1 MKNSML
7 GRINL
12 YKRCE
17 VIMMFDFQHQLKILP
32 DKPGVYIMKNSL
44 GEVIYVG
51 KAKVLKN
58 RVRQYFQ
65 NSKNH
70 SEKVRAMVKNIA
82 EFEYIVTDSEME
94 ALILECNLIKKYSP
108 RYNIALKDDKFYP
121 FIKITTNE
129 DFPRVYVTRNFAKD
143 GNRYFGPY
151 TNGTAVYEVMG
162 LIKKLFP
169 LRTCKKA
176 IVEGGEPTRACLNYH
191 INLCKAPCAGYISK
205 AEYWKMIDEIINIL
219 NGTDTS
225 IIKNLKLEMEKAA
238 EELEFEK
245 AAKIRD
251 RILAIELI
259 SEKQKM
265 FTVKEGDEDFIDLYT
280 DEKDGCAQV
289 FFVREGKVTGREHF
303 MIENIS
309 DDPVKEVI
317 SSFIA
322 SFYGGTAQ
330 IPKTIYVPEEI
341 EDQELIEKFLT
352 EKRGSKVWIKVPKK
366 GDKKNLLDMVRN
378 NAKIMLDQFK
388 EKMVEEKELNKSA
401 LTELAD
407 VLGLDSLPARIE
419 AYDISNI
426 QGVDSVGTMVVFE
439 NGKAK
444 NSDYRRFKIKS
455 VKGPNDYE
463 SMREILSRRF
473 SHGLEEVNKIKERN
487 LEYSKGKFCIFP
499 DLIMMDGGKGQ
510 VNIAL
515 EVLKDFGIE
524 IPVCGLVKD
533 DKHRTRGIIFNNEE
547 ILIRRGSGLMNLI
560 TRVQD
565 EVHRYAITYH
575 RSLRDKRT
583 LHSVLEDIP
592 RIGEKRRRNLLMKFG
607 SIDNIKKASMEELLD
622 TPGIDKRA
630 AESIKQYFS
639 S

>member
-1 MKNSML
+1 
-7 GRINL
+7 
-12 YKRCE
+12 
-17 VIMMFDFQHQLKILP
+17 MFDFQHQLKILP

-205 AEYWKMIDEIINIL
+205 AEYWEMIDEIINIL

-303 MIENIS
+303 MIENIG
-309 DDPVKEVI
+309 DDPVEEVI

-473 SHGLEEVNKIKERN
+473 AHGLEEVNKIKERN

-583 LHSVLEDIP
+583 LHSILEDIP

>member
-1 MKNSML
+1 
-7 GRINL
+7 
-12 YKRCE
+12 
-17 VIMMFDFQHQLKILP
+17 MMFDFQHQLKILP

-65 NSKNH
+65 SSKNH

-129 DFPRVYVTRNFAKD
+129 DFPRVYITRNFAKD

-205 AEYWKMIDEIINIL
+205 AEYWEMIDEIINIL

-225 IIKNLKLEMEKAA
+225 IIKKLKLEMEKAA

-303 MIENIS
+303 MIENVS

-330 IPKTIYVPEEI
+330 IPKTIYVSEEI

-401 LTELAD
+401 LTELVD
-407 VLGLDSLPARIE
+407 VLGLDSFPARIE

-583 LHSVLEDIP
+583 LHSILEDIP
-592 RIGEKRRRNLLMKFG
+592 RIGEKRRRNLLMRFG

-622 TPGIDKRA
+622 TPGIDRRA
-630 AESIKQYFS
+630 AESIKKYFS

>member
-1 MKNSML
+1 
-7 GRINL
+7 
-12 YKRCE
+12 
-17 VIMMFDFQHQLKILP
+17 MMFDFQHQLKILP

-205 AEYWKMIDEIINIL
+205 AEYWEMIDEIINIL

-225 IIKNLKLEMEKAA
+225 IIKKLKLEMEKAA

-303 MIENIS
+303 MIENIG
-309 DDPVKEVI
+309 DDPVEEVI

-330 IPKTIYVPEEI
+330 IPKIIYVPEEI

-583 LHSVLEDIP
+583 LHSILEDIP

-607 SIDNIKKASMEELLD
+607 SVDNIKKASMEELLD

>member
-1 MKNSML
+1 
-7 GRINL
+7 
-12 YKRCE
+12 
-17 VIMMFDFQHQLKILP
+17 MMFDFQHQLKILP

-205 AEYWKMIDEIINIL
+205 AEYWEMIDEIINIL

-225 IIKNLKLEMEKAA
+225 IIKKLKLEMEKAA

-303 MIENIS
+303 MIENIG
-309 DDPVKEVI
+309 DNPVKEVI

-583 LHSVLEDIP
+583 LHSILEDIP

>member
-1 MKNSML
+1 
-7 GRINL
+7 
-12 YKRCE
+12 
-17 VIMMFDFQHQLKILP
+17 MFDFQHQLKILP

-205 AEYWKMIDEIINIL
+205 AEYWEMIDEIINIL

-225 IIKNLKLEMEKAA
+225 IIKKLKLEMEKAA

-303 MIENIS
+303 MIENIG
-309 DDPVKEVI
+309 DDPVEEVI

-407 VLGLDSLPARIE
+407 VLGLDSLPVRIE

-533 DKHRTRGIIFNNEE
+533 HKHRTRGIIFNNEE

-583 LHSVLEDIP
+583 LHSILEDIP

>member
-1 MKNSML
+1 
-7 GRINL
+7 
-12 YKRCE
+12 
-17 VIMMFDFQHQLKILP
+17 MMFDFQHQLKILP

-51 KAKVLKN
+51 KAKILKN

-143 GNRYFGPY
+143 GNKYFGPY

-205 AEYWKMIDEIINIL
+205 AEYWEMIDEIISIL

-225 IIKNLKLEMEKAA
+225 ITKKLKVEMEKAA

-560 TRVQD
+560 TRIQD

-583 LHSVLEDIP
+583 LHSILEDIP

-622 TPGIDKRA
+622 TPGIDRRA

>member
-1 MKNSML
+1 
-7 GRINL
+7 
-12 YKRCE
+12 
-17 VIMMFDFQHQLKILP
+17 MMFDFQHQLKILP

-58 RVRQYFQ
+58 RIRQYFQ

-205 AEYWKMIDEIINIL
+205 AEYWEMIDEIINIL

-225 IIKNLKLEMEKAA
+225 IIKKLKLEMEKAA

-280 DEKDGCAQV
+280 DVKDGCAQV

-583 LHSVLEDIP
+583 LHSILEDIP

>member
-1 MKNSML
+1 
-7 GRINL
+7 
-12 YKRCE
+12 
-17 VIMMFDFQHQLKILP
+17 MFDFQHQLKILP

-205 AEYWKMIDEIINIL
+205 AEYWEMIDEIINIL

-303 MIENIS
+303 MIEDIG

-515 EVLKDFGIE
+515 EVLKNFGIE

-583 LHSVLEDIP
+583 LHSILEDIP

>member
-1 MKNSML
+1 
-7 GRINL
+7 
-12 YKRCE
+12 
-17 VIMMFDFQHQLKILP
+17 MMFDFQHQLKILP

-205 AEYWKMIDEIINIL
+205 AEYREMIDEIINIL

-225 IIKNLKLEMEKAA
+225 IIKKLKLEMEKAA

-533 DKHRTRGIIFNNEE
+533 HKHRTRGIIFNNEE

-583 LHSVLEDIP
+583 LHSILEDIP

>member
-1 MKNSML
+1 
-7 GRINL
+7 
-12 YKRCE
+12 
-17 VIMMFDFQHQLKILP
+17 MFDFQHQLKILP

-121 FIKITTNE
+121 FIKITINE

-205 AEYWKMIDEIINIL
+205 AEYWEMIDEIINIL

-225 IIKNLKLEMEKAA
+225 IIKKLKLEMEKAA

-533 DKHRTRGIIFNNEE
+533 HKHRTRGIIFNNEE

-583 LHSVLEDIP
+583 LHSILEDIP

>member
-1 MKNSML
+1 
-7 GRINL
+7 
-12 YKRCE
+12 
-17 VIMMFDFQHQLKILP
+17 MFDFQHQLKILP

-205 AEYWKMIDEIINIL
+205 AEYWEMIDEIINIL

-225 IIKNLKLEMEKAA
+225 IIKKLKLEMEKAA

-533 DKHRTRGIIFNNEE
+533 HKHRTRGIIFNNEE

-583 LHSVLEDIP
+583 LHSILEDIP
-592 RIGEKRRRNLLMKFG
+592 RIGEKRRRNLLIKFG

>member
-1 MKNSML
+1 
-7 GRINL
+7 
-12 YKRCE
+12 
-17 VIMMFDFQHQLKILP
+17 MFDLKHQLKILP

-51 KAKVLKN
+51 KAKILKN

-70 SEKVRAMVKNIA
+70 SEKVKAMVKNIA

-129 DFPRVYVTRNFAKD
+129 DFPRVYVTRNFVKD
-143 GNRYFGPY
+143 GNKYFGPY
-151 TNGTAVYEVMG
+151 TDGGAVYEVMG

-169 LRTCKKA
+169 LRTCKKV

-205 AEYWKMIDEIINIL
+205 KEYGYMIDEIINIL
-219 NGTDTS
+219 KGLDTS
-225 IIKNLKLEMEKAA
+225 IVKSLKVEMEEASEA
-238 EELEFEK
+238 LDFER

-251 RILAIELI
+251 RIISIETL

-265 FTVKEGDEDFIDLYT
+265 FMVKEGEEDFIDIYR

-289 FFVREGKVTGREHF
+289 FFLREGKIIGREDF
-303 MIENIS
+303 ILENIYGE
-309 DDPVKEVI
+309 PKEEVI

-322 SFYGGTAQ
+322 SFYGGTAH
-330 IPKTIYVPEEI
+330 IPKNIYIPVEI
-341 EDQELIEKFLT
+341 KDRELIERFLT
-352 EKRGSKVWIKVPKK
+352 EKRGSKVNIKVPKK
-366 GDKKNLLDMVRN
+366 GDKKNLLSMVRN
-378 NAKIMLDQFK
+378 NAKITLEQFK
-388 EKMVEEKELNKSA
+388 EKILEDKEVNKSA
-401 LTELAD
+401 LSALSEALS
-407 VLGLDSLPARIE
+407 LNSLPLRIE

-439 NGKAK
+439 EGKAK
-444 NSDYRRFKIKS
+444 NSDYRRFKIRD
-455 VKGPNDYE
+455 VVGPNDYD
-463 SMREILSRRF
+463 SMREILKRRF
-473 SHGLEEVNKIKERN
+473 SHGLKEVKDIKERN

-515 EVLKDFGIE
+515 EVLKEFRIE

-547 ILIRRGSGLMNLI
+547 ILIKRGSPLMNLI
-560 TRVQD
+560 TRIQD

-583 LHSVLEDIP
+583 LHSILEDIP

-607 SIDNIKKASMEELLD
+607 SVEKIKEASFEELLS
-622 TPGIDKRA
+622 TPGIDKGA
-630 AESIKQYFS
+630 AKSIIQYFS
-639 S
+639 KKN

>member
-1 MKNSML
+1 
-7 GRINL
+7 
-12 YKRCE
+12 
-17 VIMMFDFQHQLKILP
+17 MMFDFQHQLKILP

-51 KAKVLKN
+51 KAKILKN

-205 AEYWKMIDEIINIL
+205 AEYWEMIDEIINIL

-473 SHGLEEVNKIKERN
+473 AHGLEEVNKIKERN

-583 LHSVLEDIP
+583 LHSILEDIP

>member
-1 MKNSML
+1 
-7 GRINL
+7 
-12 YKRCE
+12 
-17 VIMMFDFQHQLKILP
+17 MMFDFQHQLKILP

-162 LIKKLFP
+162 LINKLFP

-205 AEYWKMIDEIINIL
+205 AEYWEMIDEIINIL

-225 IIKNLKLEMEKAA
+225 IIKKLKLEMEKAA

-303 MIENIS
+303 MIENIG
-309 DDPVKEVI
+309 DDPVEEVI

-533 DKHRTRGIIFNNEE
+533 HKHRTRGIIFNNEE

-583 LHSVLEDIP
+583 LHSILEDIP